1 LSQLIGQLVDAM
13 QALPGVG
20 AKGAQRMVY
29 RLLSRD
35 RDAGIRL
42 AGFLE
47 QCMREV
53 GECEDCRTYCETA
66 KCPICADARRDSS
79 ALCVVES
86 PSDLL
91 AIERTA
97 GYHGRYFV
105 LHGHLSPLDRVGPE
119 DLAIPKLLADIQ
131 QRQVREVIL
140 ATSSTAEGEATA
152 WYIARALSNASH
164 EMRVSRIAQGIPL
177 GGELE
182 YTDDGTIS
190 HALMGRTEMR
200 S

>member
-1 LSQLIGQLVDAM
+1 M

-177 GGELE
+177 GGEIE

>member
-1 LSQLIGQLVDAM
+1 LSRLIEQLVEAM
-13 QALPGVG
+13 QVLPGVG

-35 RDAGIRL
+35 RDAGLRL
-42 AGFLE
+42 AGLLE
-47 QCMREV
+47 TCMREV
-53 GECEDCRTYCETA
+53 GECKDCRTYCETA
-66 KCPICADARRDSS
+66 QCPICADARRDAS
-79 ALCVVES
+79 ALCVVEG
-86 PSDLL
+86 PSDIL
-91 AIERTA
+91 AIERSA
-97 GYHGRYFV
+97 GYKGRYFV

-119 DLAIPKLLADIQ
+119 DLAIPKMLDDIVE
-131 QRQVREVIL
+131 RQVREVIL

-152 WYIARALSNASH
+152 WYIARALRDAPQ
-164 EMRVSRIAQGIPL
+164 EVRVSRIAQGIPL

>member
-1 LSQLIGQLVDAM
+1 MSQLIEQLVDAM

>member
-1 LSQLIGQLVDAM
+1 LSQLIEQLVDAM

>member
-1 LSQLIGQLVDAM
+1 MRV
-13 QALPGVG
+13 LPGVG

-29 RLLSRD
+29 RLLSRE

-42 AGFLE
+42 ASLLD

-53 GECEDCRTYCETA
+53 GQCEGCRTYSENEQ
-66 KCPICADARRDSS
+66 CPICADSRRDPL

-86 PSDLL
+86 PSDIL
-91 AIERTA
+91 AIERSA
-97 GYHGRYFV
+97 GYKGVYFV

-119 DLAIPKLLADIQ
+119 ELAIPQMLDRVIEAE
-131 QRQVREVIL
+131 VREVIL

-152 WYIARALSNASH
+152 WYIARALGEAPH
-164 EMRVSRIAQGIPL
+164 EVRVSRIAQGIPL

-182 YTDDGTIS
+182 YADDGTIQ
-190 HALMGRTEMR
+190 HALMGRREMR